1 MDERLLKANKLSY
14 KIKKQGLLEEISLA
28 FMAGKITG
36 ILGPNGAGKSTL
48 LKVLSGIWRPTSGTV
63 LWEDQDLL
71 KRERSEISQIISLV
85 PQSPSAYFDYTVRE
99 IVAMGRYA
107 ARKTKA
113 PVGNEATLIDESL
126 RKVDASHLQHKRI
139 SEISAGE
146 RQRVYI
152 GRALATEALVLLLD
166 EPTANLDIRH
176 QREVWSILEQ
186 LASENKTIIVSL
198 HDFPAADR
206 FCDEIAILHRGSCAA
221 HGKYRDVMTHSLL
234 EEVFAVSEL
243 QEI

>member
-1 MDERLLKANKLSY
+1 MLTANKLTY
-14 KIKKQGLLEEISLA
+14 RIKQQELLKEISIA
-28 FMAGKITG
+28 FTAGKISG

-48 LKVLSGIWRPTSGTV
+48 LKVLSGIWKPTSGSV
-63 LWEDQDLL
+63 LWDGNDLL

-85 PQSPSAYFDYTVRE
+85 PQSPSAYFDYTVSE

-107 ARKTKA
+107 ARKTKGPA
-113 PVGNEATLIDESL
+113 ANETALIDEAL
-126 RKVDASHLQHKRI
+126 RKVDANHLQHKKI

-176 QREVWSILEQ
+176 QRNVWSILQ
-186 LASENKTIIVSL
+186 HLASENKTIIVSL

-206 FCDEIAILHRGSCAA
+206 FCDEVAVLDRGSCAA
-221 HGKYRDVMTHSLL
+221 QGKYRDVMTNSLL
-234 EEVFAVSEL
+234 QEVFAISGSLV
-243 QEI
+243 I